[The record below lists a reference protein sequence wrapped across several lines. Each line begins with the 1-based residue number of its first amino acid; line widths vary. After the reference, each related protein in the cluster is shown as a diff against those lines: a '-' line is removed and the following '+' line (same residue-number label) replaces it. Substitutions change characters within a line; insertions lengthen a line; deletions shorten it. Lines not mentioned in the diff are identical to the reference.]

1 MPEGAAGNA
10 TIARPQSASPMRPS
24 DIAWLVFLAALWGS
38 SFIFLRIAALEMD
51 PGWIAFLRTG
61 LSALAVL
68 AYTAAL
74 RLPLAIKQH
83 WRAYLIVG
91 SLNASLPWLL
101 YSYAGKTLPA
111 SYMVMMN
118 SLTPIFVVLFS
129 AGIAGERVT
138 ATKIIGMLLGFAGV
152 AMIVGLGPLAIN
164 REVMIAVALCL
175 VSVSAYALGGI
186 ATRRYGREQDSR
198 VLTAGSM
205 LLATPL
211 LLPTLGPAM
220 SLDPASSGPS
230 MAAIVSLLALG
241 VGSSGFGYLV
251 YYRLVTRVGATRALT
266 VTYLMPLFGT
276 FYGVVL
282 LGEPFGIGMAAGA
295 ITVLLAT
302 ALVTGLI
309 DNQRGRK
316 TSRKTAA

>member
-1 MPEGAAGNA
+1 
-10 TIARPQSASPMRPS
+10 MRPS

-68 AYTAAL
+68 VYTTAL
-74 RLPLAIKQH
+74 RLPLEIARH

-101 YSYAGKTLPA
+101 YSYAGKSLPA

-118 SLTPIFVVLFS
+118 SLTPIFVVLYS
-129 AGIAGERVT
+129 AMIAGERITLTRV
-138 ATKIIGMLLGFAGV
+138 AGMILGCAGV
-152 AMIVGLGPLAIN
+152 AMIVGLGPLKIN
-164 REVMIAVALCL
+164 REVVIAVALCL

-186 ATRRYGREQDSR
+186 ATRRYGREQDSS

-211 LLPTLGPAM
+211 LIPTLGPAM

-230 MAAIVSLLALG
+230 LAAILALLALG
-241 VGSSGFGYLV
+241 VGSSGIGYLI
-251 YYRLVTRVGATRALT
+251 YYRLVARIGATRSLT

-276 FYGVVL
+276 FYGVAL
-282 LGEPFGIGMAAGA
+282 LGEPFGIGMAAGG

-302 ALVTGLI
+302 ALVTGLVG
-309 DNQRGRK
+309 NRHEPGTARK
-316 TSRKTAA
+316 PLA